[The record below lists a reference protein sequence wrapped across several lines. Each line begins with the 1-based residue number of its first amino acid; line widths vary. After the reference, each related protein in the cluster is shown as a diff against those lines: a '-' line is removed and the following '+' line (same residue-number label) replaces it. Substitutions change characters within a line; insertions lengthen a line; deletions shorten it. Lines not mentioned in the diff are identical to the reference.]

1 MLLRWLKIMMVAS
14 IALFFSLTAYDNIV
28 DHSFNLN
35 AVQHVLVM
43 DTISKSSTLMNRSI
57 SNISTQKIA
66 FGSIIATETLAALF
80 SWLGAILLFWYRR
93 DPVQFVRKK
102 QIANLGLGIGLLLYL
117 LGFLVIAGEW
127 FVMWQSTQWNA
138 EQTASYLSIIILAS
152 LIFLNQEENA

>member
-1 MLLRWLKIMMVAS
+1 MLLRWLKIMMVTS
-14 IALFFSLTAYDNIV
+14 MGLFFSLTAYDNIV

-35 AVQHVLVM
+35 AVQHVLSM

-57 SNISTQKIA
+57 SDISTQKMA
-66 FGSIIATETLAALF
+66 YGFIIATETLAALF
-80 SWLGAILLFWYRR
+80 SWLGAILLFWHRR
-93 DPVQFVRKK
+93 NPVQFAQKK
-102 QIANLGLGIGLLLYL
+102 QIANMGLGLGLLLYL